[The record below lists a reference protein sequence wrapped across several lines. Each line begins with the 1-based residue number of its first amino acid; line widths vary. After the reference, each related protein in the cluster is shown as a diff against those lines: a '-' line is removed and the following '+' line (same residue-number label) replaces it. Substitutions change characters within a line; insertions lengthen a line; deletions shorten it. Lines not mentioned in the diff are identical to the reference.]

1 MKLEQNFFLASLLLL
16 ALSGCSDP
24 VSDNQDSTS
33 GLSIEAQPQMQS
45 AAQVDQAPVETTSE
59 TTRQTTSEMTET
71 NNEADKIEEL
81 KETAREWTDK
91 TGELAVQTWD
101 VPKDKAAET
110 RDASVE
116 LYESATTEV
125 IEATD
130 TVVEKSGEMYQATM
144 EKSAELLVSASDEL
158 KK

>member
-33 GLSIEAQPQMQS
+33 GLTMEAQPQMQS
-45 AAQVDQAPVETTSE
+45 AAQVDEAPVETTSE
-59 TTRQTTSEMTET
+59 TTSEMTET
-71 NNEADKIEEL
+71 NIEADKIEEL

-101 VPKDKAAET
+101 VTKDKAAET

-116 LYESATTEV
+116 LYESAKTEV
-125 IEATD
+125 VEATD
-130 TVVEKSGEMYQATM
+130 TVVEKSGEMYQATK
-144 EKSAELLVSASDEL
+144 EKSAELLESASDEL